1 MNNLVIHPTTK
12 LHVAGYL
19 SSPSHAV
26 TLVAPAGSGKLSLAI
41 AIASEMLAVDHD
53 KVMNYAYLRLISPED
68 GKAISIDSIRAIE
81 KFLSLKVPNTQSANR
96 VVIVENANLMT
107 LEAQTALLKTLEEPP
122 SGTVIILTAF
132 NEQDLID
139 TIRSR
144 SIKLY
149 VAKPEI
155 SQVKAHFSGLDFKS
169 QAIDQALSVSGGL
182 PGLTAAI
189 LQNNQDH
196 PLLQAVVKAKSILSG
211 SRYSKMLLV
220 DELSKDKLLAF
231 NVLSIIQQ
239 MAQISLLRST
249 SNAGQWQNILDN
261 SYQAQ
266 AALVKNAQSKLALS
280 KYMLDF

>member
-12 LHVAGYL
+12 LHITGFL
-19 SSPSHAV
+19 SSPSHAL
-26 TLVAPAGSGKLSLAI
+26 TLVAPAGSGKFSLALVL
-41 AIASEMLAVDHD
+41 ASEMLAIDND
-53 KVMNYAYLRLISPED
+53 KIMNFAYLRLIRPED
-68 GKAISIDSIRAIE
+68 NKAIGIDAIRDIE
-81 KFLSLKVPNTQSANR
+81 QFLSLKVPNSQLINR

-132 NEQDLID
+132 NEQDLIA

-155 SQVKAHFSGLDFKS
+155 NQVKDHFSDLEFAS
-169 QAIDQALSVSGGL
+169 ETIDQALSVSGGL

-189 LQNNQDH
+189 LQNDQDH

-249 SNAGQWQNILDN
+249 SNTGQWQKILDN

-266 AALVKNAQSKLALS
+266 TALVKNAQSKLVLS